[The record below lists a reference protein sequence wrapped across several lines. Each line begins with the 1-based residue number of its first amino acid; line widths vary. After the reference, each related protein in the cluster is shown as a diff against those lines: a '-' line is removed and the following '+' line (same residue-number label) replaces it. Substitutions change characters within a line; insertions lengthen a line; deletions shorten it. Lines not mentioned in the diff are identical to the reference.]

1 MSQHDPSRSGQ
12 RLIQPG
18 DFGPSNAKSLY
29 KYRKP
34 ASESLADFAGSVAD
48 FFRRP
53 RVRRASAVVLA
64 LALIGGGIWAYMEF
78 RPRPTPDY
86 AEDDLEDV
94 LDYTLL
100 TEDFNKLPIEERL
113 KLIKE
118 LVSRMKG
125 MDGSDSALLAAF
137 AAGISGKMRDQLMK
151 NADKLAIDVWDKFA
165 MEYEKVPPKE
175 AEAYLDKAVVDFT
188 EMMEDIAGVSRD
200 ISPAKRLSD
209 AKSQAKRDA
218 DRMKESSAE
227 TVRADR
233 VGGFFDLMNKRGSK
247 ETSPAQRG
255 RMTKF
260 GQDMTRHLRNQD
272 VSTGKPKMPGEP
284 SGTPSV
290 PAAPGAPAPATPGT
304 PG

>member
-1 MSQHDPSRSGQ
+1 MSSQDPSKPSQ

-18 DFGPSNAKSLY
+18 DFGPSNVKSLY

-34 ASESLADFAGSVAD
+34 ASESLSDIAGSVAD

-53 RVRRASAVVLA
+53 LVKRASTAVLA
-64 LALIGGGIWAYMEF
+64 LALIGGGIWAYMEL

-175 AEAYLDKAVVDFT
+175 ADAYLDKAVIDFT

-218 DRMKESSAE
+218 DRMKETSAE
-227 TVRADR
+227 SVRADR

-247 ETSPAQRG
+247 ETTPAQRG

-272 VSTGKPKMPGEP
+272 VSTGKPKTPGEP
-284 SGTPSV
+284 SGTPSAPAV
-290 PAAPGAPAPATPGT
+290 PAAPAPATPGT